1 MKGGL
6 NVSSE
11 LSEQYDKIY
20 RYCYVRVH
28 SRETAEDLTQE
39 TFLRY
44 LEHPQYSSSSKT
56 MQLLYTIAGNLC
68 TDHFRKHSTEEL
80 PEDLSSDEDL
90 ERSAISG
97 ITLRQ
102 ALSSLDKQD
111 RDMVLLRYVNEEP
124 IGVISQLMGISRF
137 AVNRRLSAVLK
148 KLRESMGKEESD

>member
-1 MKGGL
+1 M
-6 NVSSE
+6 SSE

-97 ITLRQ
+97 IALRQ

>member
-1 MKGGL
+1 
-6 NVSSE
+6 VSSE

>member
-1 MKGGL
+1 M
-6 NVSSE
+6 SSE

>member
-1 MKGGL
+1 M
-6 NVSSE
+6 SSE

-97 ITLRQ
+97 IALRQ
-102 ALSSLDKQD
+102 ALSSLDKPD